1 MNYIFVYTFDL
12 KLHLGKQ
19 MMDRGMDLM
28 MVLLKKEPEIKKYLI
43 FSEHDPV
50 SQIIT
55 SGKMMFLA
63 HRFVL

>member
-1 MNYIFVYTFDL
+1 MYTFYL
-12 KLHLGKQ
+12 KLLSGKQ

-28 MVLLKKEPEIKKYLI
+28 MELLKKEPDIKKYLI

-50 SQIIT
+50 SQMIT